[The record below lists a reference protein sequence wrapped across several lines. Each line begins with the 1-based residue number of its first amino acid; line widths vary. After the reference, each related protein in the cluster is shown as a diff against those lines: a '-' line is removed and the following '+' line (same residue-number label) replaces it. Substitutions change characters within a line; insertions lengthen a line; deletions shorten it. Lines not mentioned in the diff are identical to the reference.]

1 MDTIS
6 LQRLGNH
13 LRETASVLRGTVDA
27 AGKELKSPAI
37 SYRQTT
43 MNNPFGV

>member
-6 LQRLGNH
+6 LQLLDNH
-13 LRETASVLRGTVDA
+13 LCETARVLQGTVGA
-27 AGKELKSPAI
+27 TGKELKSPAI

-43 MNNPFGV
+43 MNNPFGA